1 MEGSDLSIRLN
12 LEPTAAVAAPPA
24 VQGQASAKD
33 GQGQP
38 RRHPPPESEKKAS
51 NELEIAEDELEKPE
65 DEAPQHR
72 IDSLA

>member
-1 MEGSDLSIRLN
+1 MDGSDLSIRLN

-38 RRHPPPESEKKAS
+38 RRHPPPEQKAS

-65 DEAPQHR
+65 DQAPQHR

>member
-12 LEPTAAVAAPPA
+12 LEPTAAVEATPV
-24 VQGQASAKD
+24 VQGQAAPKD
-33 GQGQP
+33 GEGKS
-38 RRHPPPESEKKAS
+38 RRRPPPEKQAS
-51 NELEIAEDELEKPE
+51 GELEQPEDELEKPE